1 MKTKR
6 HFYFFNAF
14 RLMAALIVL
23 TSHARCELFA
33 TYSMLD
39 TGSQNY
45 FTKGLFAILSFTP
58 LAMSIF
64 FILSGFLVG
73 GPSIEKLWNRLASKK
88 GIYENDVA
96 SYNFMI
102 NRAIRITPP
111 LLFAIIFAMI
121 VKVLAGTDFSFLDAF
136 LNLLGLQGVCAT
148 DFGGVYWSIAYEVW
162 FYVLIGSILS
172 LEGSVKV
179 RTIGVMLLAI
189 CGLVFIKLDVV
200 WLFMILFGMLMY
212 FVKDKIHLSNLMMMV
227 CIAIIIISQG
237 IILLGADS
245 HVAKLPLNGIVNL
258 DMLKWIVAISSGL
271 IMVSL
276 CSKEPHGK
284 VSNFVEFVG
293 NKWAPMTYCL
303 YITHFTVLE
312 LWKLLF
318 GQIAHIDMV
327 AIFLLTLVCIICLIV
342 GYMFY
347 KCIEEPI
354 AGYLK
359 PKLYKKE

>member
-111 LLFAIIFAMI
+111 
-121 VKVLAGTDFSFLDAF
+121 
-136 LNLLGLQGVCAT
+136 
-148 DFGGVYWSIAYEVW
+148 
-162 FYVLIGSILS
+162 
-172 LEGSVKV
+172 
-179 RTIGVMLLAI
+179 
-189 CGLVFIKLDVV
+189 
-200 WLFMILFGMLMY
+200 
-212 FVKDKIHLSNLMMMV
+212 
-227 CIAIIIISQG
+227 
-237 IILLGADS
+237 
-245 HVAKLPLNGIVNL
+245 
-258 DMLKWIVAISSGL
+258 
-271 IMVSL
+271 
-276 CSKEPHGK
+276 
-284 VSNFVEFVG
+284 
-293 NKWAPMTYCL
+293 YCL
-303 YITHFTVLE
+303 R
-312 LWKLLF
+312 
-318 GQIAHIDMV
+318 
-327 AIFLLTLVCIICLIV
+327 
-342 GYMFY
+342 
-347 KCIEEPI
+347 
-354 AGYLK
+354 
-359 PKLYKKE
+359 